1 MKKMKRAF
9 SILLALLLL
18 LTCAAPVYAE
28 ESEQETDDRTL
39 APYFYV
45 ESENTKVDTFPL
57 KETKVTTNI
66 NGTIA
71 ETFVIQ
77 TYTNE
82 GTSPLNARYV
92 FPASTKVTVHGM
104 KMTIGNQVI
113 TAQIKEREEAR
124 EEYEEAK
131 SEGKSASLLEQQRPN
146 VFTMD
151 VANVM
156 PGDNIAIELHYTE
169 MITPSEGVY
178 QFVFPTVTGPR
189 YVNPNQETTQDS
201 DQWTATPYQE
211 DGRTAEGKYDIV
223 VNLSTGVPIT
233 DMKCKSHS
241 LNVDFSSETSAQ
253 LTLADPEHYAGDRDF
268 ILNYKLTGEEL
279 SSGLML
285 YTGEE
290 ENFFMLTVQPPE
302 RFASEDIP
310 PREYIFVL
318 DVSGSMYGYPLD
330 TAKGLIKDLVSNL
343 RKTDSFNL
351 ILFSSDI
358 YQMSPQSLPATRK
371 NIRAAMRLIDE
382 QEGGGGTLL
391 STALESALATPANEN
406 MARNIITITDGYIS
420 DEKNVFQIIHQNL
433 NTTSFFSFGIGDA
446 VNRYL
451 IDGIAKAGQGE
462 SFVVTDSA
470 DAAETA
476 SRFRTYIEAP
486 ILTDINVSYD
496 GFDVYD
502 VEPAAASTLFAQKP
516 VVLFGKWRG
525 EPEGSI
531 RLTGRTGK
539 EAYQQDISVT
549 GIQPL
554 EANQAI
560 RYLWARSRVERLTD
574 YGCNTRTEDAVKQ
587 EITTLGLN
595 YSMITPYTSFIA
607 VTDVIRNTDGTGTDV
622 DQPLPLP
629 SNVSNFAVGGY
640 TVGSEPADIILAALL
655 AGTGIISLLYRKR
668 RSAAAKPK
676 RTKC

>member
-71 ETFVIQ
+71 ETFVTQ

-201 DQWTATPYQE
+201 DQWTATPYLE

-253 LTLADPEHYAGDRDF
+253 LTLADPDHYAGDRDF

-655 AGTGIISLLYRKR
+655 AGMGIISLLYRKR

>member
-45 ESENTKVDTFPL
+45 ESEDTKVDTFPL

-71 ETFVIQ
+71 ETFVTQ

-201 DQWTATPYQE
+201 DQWTATPYLE

-539 EAYQQDISVT
+539 EEYQQGISVT

-574 YGCNTRTEDAVKQ
+574 YGCNTRTVDAVKQ

-655 AGTGIISLLYRKR
+655 AGMGIISLLYRKR

>member
-18 LTCAAPVYAE
+18 LICAAPVYAE

-45 ESENTKVDTFPL
+45 ESEDTKVDTFPL

-71 ETFVIQ
+71 ETFVTQ

-201 DQWTATPYQE
+201 DQWTATPYLE

-302 RFASEDIP
+302 RFVSEDIP

-406 MARNIITITDGYIS
+406 MARNIIAITDGYIS

>member
-45 ESENTKVDTFPL
+45 ESEDTKVDTFPL

-71 ETFVIQ
+71 ETFVTQ

-201 DQWTATPYQE
+201 DQWTATPYLE

-640 TVGSEPADIILAALL
+640 TVGSEPADLILAALL
-655 AGTGIISLLYRKR
+655 AGMGIISLLYRKR

>member
-45 ESENTKVDTFPL
+45 ESEDTKVDTFPL

-71 ETFVIQ
+71 ETFVTQ

-189 YVNPNQETTQDS
+189 YVNPNQETTPDS
-201 DQWTATPYQE
+201 DQWTATPYLE

-406 MARNIITITDGYIS
+406 MAKNIITITDGYIS

-470 DAAETA
+470 DAVETA

-539 EAYQQDISVT
+539 EEYQKNISVT

-574 YGCNTRTEDAVKQ
+574 YGCNTQTEDAVKQ

-655 AGTGIISLLYRKR
+655 AGMGIISLLYRKR
-668 RSAAAKPK
+668 RSAATKPK

>member
-18 LTCAAPVYAE
+18 LTCTAPVYAE

-45 ESENTKVDTFPL
+45 ESEETQVDTFPL

-71 ETFVIQ
+71 ETFVTQ

-169 MITPSEGVY
+169 MITPCEGVY

-189 YVNPNQETTQDS
+189 YVNPNQEDTQDS
-201 DQWTATPYQE
+201 DQWTATPYLE

-330 TAKGLIKDLVSNL
+330 TAKDLIKDLVSNL

-358 YQMSPQSLPATRK
+358 YQMAPESLPATGK

-462 SFVVTDSA
+462 AFVVTDSA

-539 EAYQQDISVT
+539 EEYQQDISVT

-574 YGCNTRTEDAVKQ
+574 YGCNTLTEDAVKQ

-655 AGTGIISLLYRKR
+655 AGTGIVSLLYRKR

>member
-451 IDGIAKAGQGE
+451 IDGIAKSGQGE

-470 DAAETA
+470 DAVETA

-525 EPEGSI
+525 EREGSI

-539 EAYQQDISVT
+539 EEYQKNISVT

-574 YGCNTRTEDAVKQ
+574 YGCNTQTEDAVKQ

-655 AGTGIISLLYRKR
+655 AGMGIISLLYRKR
-668 RSAAAKPK
+668 RSAATKPK

>member
-201 DQWTATPYQE
+201 DQWTATPYLE

-539 EAYQQDISVT
+539 EEYQQDISVT

-574 YGCNTRTEDAVKQ
+574 YGCNTQTEDAVKQ

-668 RSAAAKPK
+668 RSATAKPK

>member
-201 DQWTATPYQE
+201 DQWTATPYLE

-268 ILNYKLTGEEL
+268 ILNYRLTGEEL

-391 STALESALATPANEN
+391 STALESALSTPANEN

-470 DAAETA
+470 DAVETA

-525 EPEGSI
+525 EPAGSI

-640 TVGSEPADIILAALL
+640 TVGSEPADLILAALL

-668 RSAAAKPK
+668 RSAAVKPK
-676 RTKC
+676 KTKC

>member
-201 DQWTATPYQE
+201 DQWTATPYLE

-302 RFASEDIP
+302 RFVSEDIP

-486 ILTDINVSYD
+486 ILTNINVSYD

-640 TVGSEPADIILAALL
+640 TVGSEPADLILAALL
-655 AGTGIISLLYRKR
+655 AGMGIISLLYRKR
-668 RSAAAKPK
+668 RSAATKPK

>member
-640 TVGSEPADIILAALL
+640 TVGSEPADLILAALL
-655 AGTGIISLLYRKR
+655 AGMGIISLLYRKR

>member
-45 ESENTKVDTFPL
+45 ESEDTKVDTFPL

-71 ETFVIQ
+71 ETFVTQ

-201 DQWTATPYQE
+201 DQWTATPYLE

-655 AGTGIISLLYRKR
+655 AGTGIVSLLYRKR
-668 RSAAAKPK
+668 ISAAAKPK

>member
-71 ETFVIQ
+71 ETFVTQ

-451 IDGIAKAGQGE
+451 IDGIAKSGQGE

-470 DAAETA
+470 DAVETA

-539 EAYQQDISVT
+539 EEYQKNISVT

-655 AGTGIISLLYRKR
+655 AGMGIISLLYRKR
-668 RSAAAKPK
+668 RSAATKPK

>member
-201 DQWTATPYQE
+201 DQWTATPYLE

-525 EPEGSI
+525 EPAGSI

-655 AGTGIISLLYRKR
+655 AGMGIISLLYRKR

>member
-45 ESENTKVDTFPL
+45 ESEDTKVDTFPL

-71 ETFVIQ
+71 ETFVTQ

-201 DQWTATPYQE
+201 DQWTATPYLE

>member
-45 ESENTKVDTFPL
+45 ESEDTKVDTFPL

-71 ETFVIQ
+71 ETFVTQ

-391 STALESALATPANEN
+391 STALESALTTPANEN

-420 DEKNVFQIIHQNL
+420 DEKNVFQMIHQNL

-470 DAAETA
+470 DAVETA

-525 EPEGSI
+525 EPAGSI

-574 YGCNTRTEDAVKQ
+574 YGCNTQTEDAVKQ

-607 VTDVIRNTDGTGTDV
+607 VTDVIRNTDDTGTDV

-668 RSAAAKPK
+668 ISAAAKPK